1 MSESIDT
8 ATLFNS
14 EGEGVDVGI
23 SRYGLPLVMY
33 QSVMKNHNIVL
44 ELDINNKQALI
55 SELNIQFCTPNE
67 LTLLLKRVENEL
79 QKINI
84 TEVLQYVMYDD
95 WINILQSDNI
105 FTLHFHNVN
114 DESAI
119 VMCSVDRCAEGIM
132 KGLGF

>member
-1 MSESIDT
+1 MAESIET
-8 ATLFNS
+8 N
-14 EGEGVDVGI
+14 VGI

-55 SELNIQFCTPNE
+55 SELNIQLCTPNE
-67 LTLLLKRVENEL
+67 LTLLLKKVETEL

-84 TEVLQYVMYDD
+84 TEVLQYVMYND
-95 WINILQSDNI
+95 WIDILQPDNI

-114 DESAI
+114 DDSAI